1 VPEVPVVPGNI
12 ELTEPVAASRSADAP
27 GRPPRLADRVA
38 QVFGHDGALARTLP
52 GFEPR
57 AGQVDMAT
65 AVARVFERG
74 GVLLAE
80 AGTGTGKTLA
90 YLIPAILSGQRVL
103 ISTGTKTL
111 QEQIFFKDLPALRAA
126 LGVQFTAAYMK
137 GRANYLCLHRLD
149 ELTGEAQA
157 PVDGRPLDGGRK
169 DGRGRDGRP
178 AKPRFLARARTDW
191 AKPLA
196 DAVFLPIIRE
206 WAAHTDTGDRAELED
221 LPEDLPFWNEVSA
234 SIETCIGTDCPRYDE
249 CFVTR
254 MRQRAAEA
262 DLVIV
267 NHHLLCADAAV
278 RQSNYGAVIPAY
290 ANAILDEAHQLED
303 IATQYF
309 GIAVSTYRIEDFAR
323 DVERAVA
330 VRPLDRGDQHEIAKA
345 LDRLRSHARDSFA
358 EIAFAH
364 RADGLSS
371 GRAEE
376 RVRATPTTLSD
387 AADAAAA
394 LGGALDV
401 VESTLALLGATT
413 TESRTSE
420 GPDDEPEAIRA
431 LARRAGQIRDDLRF
445 LMRAGES
452 GFVYFVE
459 FRGKG
464 IFLRAS
470 PIDIAAIIRELFLDR
485 MRTTVLTSA
494 TLAVDD
500 SFEYIRTR
508 LGIDKANELRL
519 ASEFDYARQAILY
532 LPRRMPDPR
541 SPEFSV
547 AAGREVIEILRRTQ
561 GRAFCLF
568 TSYAGMRAA
577 QAQAEMA
584 LDYPILGQGTAP
596 RSQLLKQFRDTPH
609 AVLFATSSFWQGVDV
624 VGEALSCV
632 IVDKLPFAS
641 PGDPIT
647 SARIDAIRARGGEPF
662 SEYQVPLAI
671 LTLQQGL
678 GRLIRHRGD
687 RGVLAVLDPRLR
699 TKGYGRR
706 FVASLPPAPIVYD
719 LSAVEAFFTIV

>member
-1 VPEVPVVPGNI
+1 VPEVPVVPGNTQ
-12 ELTEPVAASRSADAP
+12 LTRPGAAAAAAEASGLPVQ
-27 GRPPRLADRVA
+27 LTNRVA
-38 QVFGHDGALARTLP
+38 QVFAPDGALARTLP

-57 AGQVDMAT
+57 DGQVEMAT
-65 AVARVFERG
+65 AVARAFENG

-90 YLIPAILSGQRVL
+90 YLIPAILSRQRVL
-103 ISTGTKTL
+103 VSTGTKNL

-126 LGVQFTAAYMK
+126 LGVPFTAAYMK

-149 ELTGEAQA
+149 QLTGEAQS
-157 PVDGRPLDGGRK
+157 PVDGRPLAGGR
-169 DGRGRDGRP
+169 DGGRGRDKRQTGLRP
-178 AKPRFLARARTDW
+178 FARLRGDW
-191 AKPLA
+191 APPMA
-196 DAVFLPIIRE
+196 DAVFLPIIRD

-234 SIETCIGTDCPRYDE
+234 TTETCIGTDCPRYDE

-267 NHHLLCADAAV
+267 NHYLLCADAAV
-278 RQSNYGAVIPAY
+278 RQSAYGAVIPAY
-290 ANAILDEAHQLED
+290 SNAILDEAHQLED

-330 VRPLDRGDQHEIAKA
+330 GYALDRRDQHEVAKA
-345 LDRLRSHARDSFA
+345 IDGLRGHARDSFA
-358 EIAFAH
+358 EIALAH
-364 RADGLSS
+364 RVEGLSR

-376 RVRATPTTLSD
+376 RVRATPTTLSE
-387 AADAAAA
+387 AADST
-394 LGGALDV
+394 LSLTGALDV
-401 VESTLALLGATT
+401 VESTLALLGARETRANA
-413 TESRTSE
+413 SN
-420 GPDDEPEAIRA
+420 GPDEMPEVIRA

-445 LMRAGES
+445 LMRACDP

-470 PIDIAAIIRELFLDR
+470 PIDVAAIIRELFLDR

-508 LGIDKANELRL
+508 LGIGQANELRL
-519 ASEFDYARQAILY
+519 ASEFDYATQAILY

-541 SPEFSV
+541 SPEFST
-547 AAGREVIEILRRTQ
+547 AAGREVIEILRRTR

-568 TSYAGMRAA
+568 TSYAGMRAV

-584 LDYPILGQGTAP
+584 LEYPILVQGTAP

-641 PGDPIT
+641 PSDPIT

-706 FVASLPPAPIVYD
+706 FVASLPPAPIVYE
-719 LSAVEAFFTIV
+719 LSAVEAFFPIV

>member
-1 VPEVPVVPGNI
+1 MAGRWA
-12 ELTEPVAASRSADAP
+12 VADDTAAA
-27 GRPPRLADRVA
+27 
-38 QVFGHDGALARTLP
+38 ARTTRTT
-52 GFEPR
+52 GPR
-57 AGQVDMAT
+57 PS
-65 AVARVFERG
+65 ARSRG
-74 GVLLAE
+74 
-80 AGTGTGKTLA
+80 
-90 YLIPAILSGQRVL
+90 
-103 ISTGTKTL
+103 
-111 QEQIFFKDLPALRAA
+111 
-126 LGVQFTAAYMK
+126 
-137 GRANYLCLHRLD
+137 
-149 ELTGEAQA
+149 
-157 PVDGRPLDGGRK
+157 
-169 DGRGRDGRP
+169 
-178 AKPRFLARARTDW
+178 DW
-191 AKPLA
+191 APPMA

-234 SIETCIGTDCPRYDE
+234 SIETCIGTECPRYDE

-254 MRQRAAEA
+254 MRQRAAAA

-278 RQSNYGAVIPAY
+278 RQSAYGAVIPAY
-290 ANAILDEAHQLED
+290 SNAVVDEAHQLED

-309 GIAVSTYRIEDFAR
+309 GIAVSTYRIEDLAR

-330 VRPLDRGDQHEIAKA
+330 ARPLDRGDQHEVAKA
-345 LDRLRSHARDSFA
+345 IDRLRDHARDSFA

-376 RVRATPTTLSD
+376 RVRATPTTLAE
-387 AADAAAA
+387 AADATAA
-394 LGGALDV
+394 LAGALDV
-401 VESTLALLGATT
+401 VESTLALLGAKDARASATG
-413 TESRTSE
+413 
-420 GPDDEPEAIRA
+420 GPDDEPEVIRA

-445 LMRAGES
+445 LMRAGDP

-470 PIDIAAIIRELFLDR
+470 PIDVAAIVRELLLER

-508 LGIDKANELRL
+508 LGIDQADELRL
-519 ASEFDYARQAILY
+519 ASEFDYAKQAILY

-541 SPEFSV
+541 SPEFSM
-547 AAGREVIEILRRTQ
+547 AAGREVVEILRRTR

-568 TSYAGMRAA
+568 TSYAGMRAV
-577 QAQAEMA
+577 QAQAEMS
-584 LDYPILGQGTAP
+584 LEYPILVQGTAP
-596 RSQLLKQFRDTPH
+596 RSQLLKQFRDTPN

-706 FVASLPPAPIVYD
+706 FLASLPPAPIVHE
-719 LSAVEAFFTIV
+719 LSAVEAFFPIV